1 MTLPHM
7 TLPLRTPVLF
17 AAAVVSLTLAVPSA
31 SRATEGPWC
40 AVTNRGVIVE
50 DCSMRSFEMCR
61 QLVIAGN
68 RGFCNPNP
76 RWFGDGPRARRR
88 GY

>member
-1 MTLPHM
+1 MTSPH
-7 TLPLRTPVLF
+7 RTPVLF

-50 DCSMRSFEMCR
+50 DCSMRSLEMCR

-76 RWFGDGPRARRR
+76 RWSGNGVRVQRR